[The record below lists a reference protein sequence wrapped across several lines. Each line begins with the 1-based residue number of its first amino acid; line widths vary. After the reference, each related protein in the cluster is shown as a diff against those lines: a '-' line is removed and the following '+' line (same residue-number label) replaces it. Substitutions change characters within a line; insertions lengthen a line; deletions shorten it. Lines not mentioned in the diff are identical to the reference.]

1 MNMNNLIEALSNS
14 DFWIAIAFAFVVS
27 FLIATF
33 VQDVYNTCVDILDE
47 ELVNYVFTDEELYI
61 GCMVYDTVLDVIGT
75 YCGTHLGVDNNLYG
89 IVTVIQDNKIYYY
102 YPVLDNLKMVE
113 EQK

>member
-1 MNMNNLIEALSNS
+1 MNNFIKVLYNS
-14 DFWIAIAFAFVVS
+14 DFWIAIIFAFIVS
-27 FLIATF
+27 YLIAIF
-33 VQDVYNTCVDILDE
+33 AQDIYDTYRDIMDE
-47 ELVNYVFTDEELYI
+47 DVTVNYVLLDEELYI

-102 YPVLDNLKMVE
+102 YPVLDNIKMVE